1 VTAECSDGHFGE
13 LLATSF
19 RTRGARA
26 LVIDAGVRDVHA
38 LIAAPDSAAPTR
50 RDGMPRARDGR

>member
-38 LIAAPDSAAPTR
+38 LIAAPECDAAKR
-50 RDGMPRARDGR
+50 RDGMQPARDGR